1 MKKRRLKNWVVYSLF
16 VIAFIFVFGSIFLL
30 ETSTNV
36 KLDDDISYVSKTI
49 FDKEKPV
56 VATDN
61 LIMRPYIDG
70 NVKILKDYYDYTAES
85 NKQVNAILY
94 YENTYL
100 QNSGVVYGG
109 VEEFDVVSVL
119 EGTVISVKE
128 DNVLGNIIEIKHK
141 DNLISIYQSVKDVT
155 VKENDQINKGQIIA
169 KGGLSNI
176 EKDLGNHLHFELI
189 INGELVNPENY
200 YDKNVSEL

>member
-100 QNSGVVYGG
+100 QNS
-109 VEEFDVVSVL
+109 
-119 EGTVISVKE
+119 
-128 DNVLGNIIEIKHK
+128 
-141 DNLISIYQSVKDVT
+141 
-155 VKENDQINKGQIIA
+155 
-169 KGGLSNI
+169 
-176 EKDLGNHLHFELI
+176 
-189 INGELVNPENY
+189 
-200 YDKNVSEL
+200 